1 MIELLNAEERSKLLA
16 AYIYTEK
23 DSGLNGLDRID
34 AIRNYIQWYLNLTR
48 YENFSVRSVY
58 DAVFLSFR
66 ISVLYG
72 DSAIINVRQFLPAH
86 DINTYEAFNIACSI
100 IEKVEKSIEEQFP
113 DKGAKCNWRELA
125 YGPSWNDIFDGQFK
139 VKEDENK

>member
-1 MIELLNAEERSKLLA
+1 MIELLSTEERSKLLA
-16 AYIYTEK
+16 AYIYAEK
-23 DSGLNGLDRID
+23 DAGLNGFDRID

-48 YENFSVRSVY
+48 YENFYVRSVY

-72 DSAIINVRQFLPAH
+72 DSVIINVRQFLPQS
-86 DINTYEAFNIACSI
+86 DMTTYEAFNITCSI
-100 IEKVEKSIEEQFP
+100 IEKVEKAIEEQFL
-113 DKGAKCNWRELA
+113 DKKAKCNWRELA

-139 VKEDENK
+139 IKED

>member
-1 MIELLNAEERSKLLA
+1 MIELLSTEGRSKLLA

-23 DSGLNGLDRID
+23 DVGLNGLDGID

-48 YENFSVRSVY
+48 YENFFVRSVY

-66 ISVLYG
+66 ISALYG
-72 DSAIINVRQFLPAH
+72 DSVVINVRQFLPQSG
-86 DINTYEAFNIACSI
+86 INTYEAFNITCRI
-100 IEKVEKSIEEQFP
+100 IEKIEKAIEERFP
-113 DKGAKCNWRELA
+113 DAKVKCNWRELA

-139 VKEDENK
+139 VKEDK